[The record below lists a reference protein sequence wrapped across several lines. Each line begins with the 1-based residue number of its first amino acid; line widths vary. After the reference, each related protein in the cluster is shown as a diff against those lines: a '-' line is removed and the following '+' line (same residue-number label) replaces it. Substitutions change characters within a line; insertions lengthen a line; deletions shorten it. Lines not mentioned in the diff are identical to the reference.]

1 MKNHNFLCNYFNI
14 KDHHFFLLALNY
26 LEPEQINF
34 TTSLIPN
41 VYNITMKANDSHFT
55 VFKSYQ
61 FETQNMITVNIITVP
76 INTLTIIDS
85 GSKNLF
91 HFIVQ
96 NIFI

>member
-1 MKNHNFLCNYFNI
+1 M
-14 KDHHFFLLALNY
+14 
-26 LEPEQINF
+26 NF
-34 TTSLIPN
+34 TTSLIPT
-41 VYNITMKANDSHFT
+41 VYNITMKANDSYFT

-91 HFIVQ
+91 HFIFK
-96 NIFI
+96 NILN